1 MGRHDK
7 AIKRFVIILFTTSIV
22 YGFIGFIFV
31 NPIFRTWITTYTPWI
46 SLVNLYYF
54 SYFLISGLVA
64 LLFELPFTQP
74 DTMMN
79 SSAGKLGTVFVGM
92 FGGGCIITA
101 AVIFLGW
108 YSITTD
114 TGYFN
119 GVIGFVLMPGTI
131 LMFAIEMIT
140 IVGRGKRFAFH
151 PGAS

>member
-7 AIKRFVIILFTTSIV
+7 AIKRFIIILFSIPLTLA
-22 YGFIGFIFV
+22 FIAFIFV
-31 NPIFRTWITTYTPWI
+31 NPIFRTWISTYTPWI
-46 SLVNLYYF
+46 SLVNLFYF
-54 SYFLISGLVA
+54 TYFLISGLVA

-79 SSAGKLGTVFVGM
+79 SGAGKFGTLFVGI
-92 FGGGCIITA
+92 FGGACLVTA
-101 AVIFLGW
+101 AVIFVGW

-119 GVIGFVLMPGTI
+119 TVLGFVLMPGTMI
-131 LMFAIEMIT
+131 MFAVEMIT
-140 IVGRGKRFAFH
+140 IVAKGKRFAFH